1 MNEIII
7 KEIDFGSIDLDRFIP
22 ENPRNFCLWL
32 TLSIGLKDSDGS
44 HLFQVGVCTVA
55 WLSHK
60 ISAEH
65 IFSLRNMILVEE
77 FDFQLIKK
85 KLFEIVAD
93 SQRSSWDESVQTL
106 SRYFSWEFEN

>member
-7 KEIDFGSIDLDRFIP
+7 KGIDFGSIDLDRFIP

-32 TLSIGLKDSDGS
+32 TLSIGPKDSDGS
-44 HLFQVGVCTVA
+44 HLFQVGVCTVT

-60 ISAEH
+60 LAAEH
-65 IFSLRNMILVEE
+65 VFSLKSMILVEE
-77 FDFQLIKK
+77 FDFQFIKK
-85 KLFEIVAD
+85 KIVGIVAS
-93 SQRSSWDESVQTL
+93 SQRSSWDESVQAL